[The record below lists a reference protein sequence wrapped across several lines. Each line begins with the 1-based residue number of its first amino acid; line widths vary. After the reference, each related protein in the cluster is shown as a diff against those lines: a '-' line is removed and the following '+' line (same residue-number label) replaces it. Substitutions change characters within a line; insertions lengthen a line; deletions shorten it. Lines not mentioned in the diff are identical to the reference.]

1 MHLANS
7 NQPDWADLLAAEW
20 MDEIRKAYKNKGI
33 TNNISEK
40 VIKKTAVELT
50 KALDKGY
57 LDESIDYNSPDEVLR
72 QYLKN
77 NVWKFS
83 TAKNY
88 NDCVKLSNLLVKED
102 GSIRTWNEFKA
113 EANKVV
119 GDSNRYLK
127 TEYETIFA
135 SGQMA
140 RLWQKIQAEKA
151 IFPYIQFVVVLD
163 GHTTEI
169 CQPLHNVIVSVDD
182 PNLALYF
189 PLNHWGCRTTVKQ
202 LRFGKPTENVKWPSI
217 PEAFQNNPG
226 QNGNIF
232 TDKNSYIANTPKD
245 VLNLSRIFAE
255 RQQKFEE
262 LLKNSDYTD
271 VEFGDMLGLK
281 ATHKEHN
288 FRSNTSFHEKDARDI
303 LFNAGNEIILES
315 EIAAEGIKTPDGF
328 LNGKIADIKTVL
340 GENGV
345 LGKNNIANKL
355 REGNKQGCE
364 VVILY
369 FPESSNHFYKE
380 IDFETQINSAKNLL
394 KKDNNEIVVKHVWI
408 LADGKIKKLNF

>member
-1 MHLANS
+1 
-7 NQPDWADLLAAEW
+7 

-33 TNNISEK
+33 NKNISEK
-40 VIKKTAVELT
+40 IIKKTAVELT

-57 LDESIDYNSPDEVLR
+57 LDDSIDYASPDEVLR

-102 GSIRTWNEFKA
+102 GSIRTWKEFEK
-113 EANKVV
+113 EAQKVV

-151 IFPYIQFVVVLD
+151 IFPYIQFVVVMD
-163 GHTTEI
+163 DHTTEI
-169 CQPLHNVIVSVDD
+169 CAPLHDVIVSVDD
-182 PNLALYF
+182 PMLALYF

-245 VLNLSRIFAE
+245 VLNISKIYAE

-262 LLKNSDYTD
+262 LQKNSEYTD

-281 ATHKEHN
+281 ATHKDHN
-288 FRSNTSFHEKDARDI
+288 FNKVTGKYEKTVQY
-303 LFNAGNEIILES
+303 LFFKKGDEIILENES
-315 EIAAEGIKTPDGF
+315 SKIPGKKVDGY
-328 LNGKIADIKTVL
+328 LNGQSFDISSIL
-340 GENGV
+340 SNGENNIKRA
-345 LGKNNIANKL
+345 LHHSRKKNA
-355 REGNKQGCE
+355 E
-364 VVILY
+364 VAILY
-369 FPESSNHFYKE
+369 FPDSENFSQEKLETSIRKYNGTTDYRFKKIIYIVNDKILVYKKPAE
-380 IDFETQINSAKNLL
+380 
-394 KKDNNEIVVKHVWI
+394 
-408 LADGKIKKLNF
+408 

>member
-33 TNNISEK
+33 ANNISEK
-40 VIKKTAVELT
+40 IIKKTAVELT
-50 KALDKGY
+50 KGLDKGY
-57 LDESIDYNSPDEVLR
+57 LDNSIDYASPDEVLR

-102 GSIRTWNEFKA
+102 GSIRTWNEFRK
-113 EANKVV
+113 EALNVV

-169 CQPLHNVIVSVDD
+169 CEPLHNVIVSVDD
-182 PNLALYF
+182 PMLALYF

-232 TDKNSYIANTPKD
+232 TDKNNYIANTPKD
-245 VLNLSRIFAE
+245 VLNISKMYAE

-262 LLKNSDYTD
+262 LLKNPDYFD

-288 FRSNTSFHEKDARDI
+288 FDKITGKYEKEIQDI
-303 LFNAGNEIILES
+303 FFKKGDEFIFEAEPGNQD
-315 EIAAEGIKTPDGF
+315 KVKYNDGT
-328 LNGKIADIKTVL
+328 LNGKLIEIATAETATD
-340 GENGV
+340 
-345 LGKNNIANKL
+345 NNIRNALKHCASKGKT
-355 REGNKQGCE
+355 E
-364 VVILY
+364 IAIIY
-369 FPESSNHFYKE
+369 FPNDNFELENFYKAL
-380 IDFETQINSAKNLL
+380 NKYNGL
-394 KKDNNEIVVKHVWI
+394 KDDANQYLKFKRIICISN
-408 LADGKIKKLNF
+408 GKIIYNKSHQ

>member
-1 MHLANS
+1 MHLADS

-57 LDESIDYNSPDEVLR
+57 LDESIDYDSPDEVLR

-102 GSIRTWNEFKA
+102 GSIRTWNEFRK
-113 EANKVV
+113 EAQKVV

-288 FRSNTSFHEKDARDI
+288 FNTNTGKYEKTVQD
-303 LFNAGNEIILES
+303 LFFKKGDEIILENES
-315 EIAAEGIKTPDGF
+315 SKIPGKKVDGF
-328 LNGKIADIKTVL
+328 LNGQSFDMSSILSD
-340 GENGV
+340 GENNIKRA
-345 LGKNNIANKL
+345 LNHSRKKNAEIA
-355 REGNKQGCE
+355 
-364 VVILY
+364 ILY
-369 FPESSNHFYKE
+369 FPDE
-380 IDFETQINSAKNLL
+380 
-394 KKDNNEIVVKHVWI
+394 NNFSIE
-408 LADGKIKKLNF
+408 KLNISVKKYNGQTDYRFKKIIYIVNDKILVYKKPAE